1 MWGRGDPRSWPIWPL
16 ELSLLSSPLTRAVLL
31 LTILSLLLALWPS
44 RVFSGD
50 PGFTA
55 GAVLLLLL
63 IAGITAIIWRQPQ
76 NPSPLPFRVGDL
88 MCPAVQA
95 EGLKSACFEV
105 KPPLLDQGRGDLL
118 KPMDLPWSHPVR
130 PPHPQ
135 SQWSLSAQPEEDLG
149 LPAHVGEGPPS
160 LTWVLC
166 SGSHWLCPQVPALPV
181 LPVLSIFVNV
191 YLMMQM
197 SSVTWAQCGIWN
209 ALGEWLSGMK
219 KPLE

>member
-1 MWGRGDPRSWPIWPL
+1 M
-16 ELSLLSSPLTRAVLL
+16 SSPLTRAVLL
-31 LTILSLLLALWPS
+31 LTILSLLLAQWLS

-118 KPMDLPWSHPVR
+118 KPMDLPWSHPV
-130 PPHPQ
+130 
-135 SQWSLSAQPEEDLG
+135 SVG
-149 LPAHVGEGPPS
+149 PAC
-160 LTWVLC
+160 T
-166 SGSHWLCPQVPALPV
+166 A
-181 LPVLSIFVNV
+181 
-191 YLMMQM
+191 
-197 SSVTWAQCGIWN
+197 
-209 ALGEWLSGMK
+209 
-219 KPLE
+219 

>member
-118 KPMDLPWSHPVR
+118 KPMDLPRSHPVL
-130 PPHPQ
+130 PPHPL
-135 SQWSLSAQPEEDLG
+135 SQWALNAQPE
-149 LPAHVGEGPPS
+149 
-160 LTWVLC
+160 
-166 SGSHWLCPQVPALPV
+166 
-181 LPVLSIFVNV
+181 
-191 YLMMQM
+191 
-197 SSVTWAQCGIWN
+197 
-209 ALGEWLSGMK
+209 
-219 KPLE
+219 

>member
-31 LTILSLLLALWPS
+31 LTILSLLLAQWPS
-44 RVFSGD
+44 HVFSGD

-118 KPMDLPWSHPVR
+118 KPMDLPWSHPVL
-130 PPHPQ
+130 PPHP
-135 SQWSLSAQPEEDLG
+135 SVLVG
-149 LPAHVGEGPPS
+149 PAC
-160 LTWVLC
+160 T
-166 SGSHWLCPQVPALPV
+166 A
-181 LPVLSIFVNV
+181 
-191 YLMMQM
+191 
-197 SSVTWAQCGIWN
+197 
-209 ALGEWLSGMK
+209 
-219 KPLE
+219 

>member
-31 LTILSLLLALWPS
+31 LTILSLLLAQWLS

-118 KPMDLPWSHPVR
+118 KPMDLPWSHPVL
-130 PPHPQ
+130 PPPNPQ
-135 SQWSLSAQPEEDLG
+135 SRWALNAQPE
-149 LPAHVGEGPPS
+149 
-160 LTWVLC
+160 
-166 SGSHWLCPQVPALPV
+166 
-181 LPVLSIFVNV
+181 
-191 YLMMQM
+191 
-197 SSVTWAQCGIWN
+197 
-209 ALGEWLSGMK
+209 
-219 KPLE
+219 

>member
-1 MWGRGDPRSWPIWPL
+1 MMALPGVGSVGRGDPRSWPIWPL

-31 LTILSLLLALWPS
+31 LTILGLFLAQWPS

-118 KPMDLPWSHPVR
+118 KPMDLPWSHPV
-130 PPHPQ
+130 
-135 SQWSLSAQPEEDLG
+135 SVG
-149 LPAHVGEGPPS
+149 PAC
-160 LTWVLC
+160 T
-166 SGSHWLCPQVPALPV
+166 A
-181 LPVLSIFVNV
+181 
-191 YLMMQM
+191 
-197 SSVTWAQCGIWN
+197 
-209 ALGEWLSGMK
+209 
-219 KPLE
+219 